1 MLRKGGVGVVG
12 GGIVQT
18 QQHQKNV
25 TGKDS
30 AGQSHYLQNKTQ

>member
-18 QQHQKNV
+18 QQSEKCDR
-25 TGKDS
+25 GKDS